1 MLQSKTQTMFDA
13 IHKKLAA
20 DDATGR
26 LTDYFKETYALD
38 HTVARSQTTTE
49 VMIIDDV
56 IADPFHID
64 TWFSYIQGLQFS
76 SPIRSHFAMEFY
88 LLSMMSNIADIALQ
102 APAAATMFNITPQT
116 IKNISPD
123 ATPLD
128 IIEKNLDDAT
138 LSQSGYI
145 IINPLH
151 FWKIVENIMPDE
163 MVASIENP
171 LFVTF
176 IDKLLNELMLHEVNH
191 HINGHTI
198 QLSDAY
204 SPLKPALESTYRE
217 HKFAFGKFTAPD
229 QHMLYNIVQDYMI
242 NSYLDTNIV
251 WPETGIP
258 SIFDIG
264 VSERNNA
271 INETDHALDAQS
283 VSRTVLQDIELSS
296 DERMQAFT
304 DSDILIE
311 DEPEEEEEEDTQNN
325 SNDDSSTLSKL
336 VQQLAGIT
344 QNYSDADAHANV
356 EDVSEIDKEIA
367 KAQIRQAI
375 SEATETSG
383 KEPGLQGEDYR
394 RTIAITKTSVKLPK
408 LSVKLAKIKR
418 QFSKQQRVNWSMP
431 HQIMSKRLDLHRIE
445 PKPLSPEINVWIDT
459 SASMSH
465 DEISGLLSLIIS
477 NYVDNKKTS
486 PLIIHQVSYD
496 EVGKPILIANK
507 QDIQKLTRD
516 GLSSNGGTSFCN
528 VLANLPMGRNIILS
542 DFEWDENDISD
553 NVEHLSNPE
562 MKNLWINSSDFSN
575 TDWMASLLN
584 NKSNIIIQLQNY
596 EM

>member
-13 IHKKLAA
+13 IHKKLSA

-123 ATPLD
+123 ATHLD
-128 IIEKNLDDAT
+128 VIEKNLDEAT
-138 LSQSGYI
+138 SSQSGYL
-145 IINPLH
+145 IINPLQ
-151 FWKIVENIMPDE
+151 FWKIVENILPDD
-163 MVASIENP
+163 MVASVENP

-198 QLSDAY
+198 QLSDTY
-204 SPLKPALESTYRE
+204 SPLKPELEATYRE

-229 QHMLYNIVQDYMI
+229 EHALHNIVADYMI
-242 NSYLDTNIV
+242 NSYLDSHIT
-251 WPETGIP
+251 WPETGMP

-264 VSERNNA
+264 VSDRNQA
-271 INETDHALDAQS
+271 VNETAHGLDAQS
-283 VSRTVLQDIELSS
+283 VARNLLQDVELSS
-296 DERMQAFT
+296 YERIQAFT
-304 DSDILIE
+304 DSDILIK
-311 DEPEEEEEEDTQNN
+311 DEPEEDTQNN

-356 EDVSEIDKEIA
+356 ENVSEIDKEIA
-367 KAQIRQAI
+367 KAQIRESI

-394 RTIAITKTSVKLPK
+394 RTVSITKTSAKLPK

-445 PKPLSPEINVWIDT
+445 PEPLSPEINVWIDT
-459 SASMSH
+459 SGSMSH

-496 EVGKPILIANK
+496 EIGEPILVTNK
-507 QDIQKLTRD
+507 HDIQKLKRD
-516 GLSSNGGTSFCN
+516 GLSSNGGTSFNN

-542 DFEWDENDISD
+542 DFEWDETDISD
-553 NVEHLSNPE
+553 NVDHLSNPE

-575 TDWMASLLN
+575 TDWMAKLLN

>member
-13 IHKKLAA
+13 IHEKLSAE
-20 DDATGR
+20 DATGR
-26 LTDYFKETYALD
+26 LTDYFKETYTLD

-76 SPIRSHFAMEFY
+76 SPIRSQFAMEFY
-88 LLSMMSNIADIALQ
+88 LISMMSTIADIALQ

-123 ATPLD
+123 ATHLD
-128 IIEKNLDDAT
+128 VIEKNLDEAT
-138 LSQSGYI
+138 SSQSGYL

-151 FWKIVENIMPDE
+151 FWKIVENILPDD
-163 MVASIENP
+163 MVASVENP

-198 QLSDAY
+198 QLSNTY
-204 SPLKPALESTYRE
+204 SPLKPELEATYRE

-229 QHMLYNIVQDYMI
+229 EHALHNIVEDYMI
-242 NSYLDTNIV
+242 NSYLDSHIT
-251 WPETGIP
+251 WPQTGMP

-271 INETDHALDAQS
+271 INETAHGLHEQS
-283 VSRTVLQDIELSS
+283 VARNVLQDIELSS
-296 DERMQAFT
+296 YERMQAFT

-311 DEPEEEEEEDTQNN
+311 DEPEKDKQNN
-325 SNDDSSTLSKL
+325 SNDDSSTLSEL
-336 VQQLAGIT
+336 AQQLADST
-344 QNYSDADAHANV
+344 QNYSDADAHAKAEN
-356 EDVSEIDKEIA
+356 VSEIDKEIA
-367 KAQIRQAI
+367 KAQIRESI

-394 RTIAITKTSVKLPK
+394 RTVSITKTSTKLPK

-445 PKPLSPEINVWIDT
+445 PEPLSPEINVWIDT
-459 SASMSH
+459 SGSMSH

-496 EVGKPILIANK
+496 EIGEPILVTNK
-507 QDIQKLTRD
+507 HDIQKLKRD
-516 GLSSNGGTSFCN
+516 GLSSNGGTSFNN

-553 NVEHLSNPE
+553 NVDHLSNPE

-575 TDWMASLLN
+575 TDWMAKLLN

>member
-1 MLQSKTQTMFDA
+1 MFDA
-13 IHKKLAA
+13 VHAKLAA
-20 DDATGR
+20 DDATGK

-76 SPIRSHFAMEFY
+76 SPIRSQFAMEFY

-102 APAAATMFNITPQT
+102 APAAATMFDITPQT
-116 IKNISPD
+116 IKNISPE
-123 ATPLD
+123 ATYMD
-128 IIEKNLDDAT
+128 VIDKNLDEAT

-145 IINPLH
+145 IINPLY
-151 FWKIVENIMPDE
+151 FWKIVENIIPDD
-163 MVASIENP
+163 MVASVENP

-176 IDKLLNELMLHEVNH
+176 VDKLLNELMLHEVNH

-198 QLSDAY
+198 QLSEAY
-204 SPLKPALESTYRE
+204 SPLKPELEATYRE

-229 QHMLYNIVQDYMI
+229 EHALYNIVEDYMI
-242 NSYLDTNIV
+242 NSYLDAHIT
-251 WPETGIP
+251 WPESGLP
-258 SIFDIG
+258 SIFDVG
-264 VSERNNA
+264 VSERNSV
-271 INETDHALDAQS
+271 INETAHGLDAQS
-283 VSRTVLQDIELSS
+283 VARNVLQDIELSS
-296 DERMQAFT
+296 YERIQAFT

-311 DEPEEEEEEDTQNN
+311 DEPEKDTQNE
-325 SNDDSSTLSKL
+325 STDESTDESSTLSEL
-336 VQQLAGIT
+336 MQLLADLIES
-344 QNYSDADAHANV
+344 YSDADAHAKA

-367 KAQIRQAI
+367 KAQIRESI

-394 RTIAITKTSVKLPK
+394 RTVTITKTSAKLPK

-418 QFSKQQRVNWSMP
+418 QFSKQQHVNWSMP

-445 PKPLSPEINVWIDT
+445 SKPLSPDINVWIDT
-459 SASMSH
+459 SGSMSH

-496 EVGKPILIANK
+496 EIGEPILVTNK
-507 QDIQKLTRD
+507 HDIQKLKRD
-516 GLSSNGGTSFCN
+516 GLSSNGGTSFNN

-553 NVEHLSNPE
+553 NVDHLSNPE
-562 MKNLWINSSDFSN
+562 MKNLWINSSDFSD
-575 TDWMASLLN
+575 TDWMAKLLN

>member
-13 IHKKLAA
+13 IHEKLSAE
-20 DDATGR
+20 DATGR
-26 LTDYFKETYALD
+26 LTDYFKETYTLD

-76 SPIRSHFAMEFY
+76 SPIRSQFAMEFY
-88 LLSMMSNIADIALQ
+88 LISMMSTIADIALQ

-123 ATPLD
+123 ATHLD
-128 IIEKNLDDAT
+128 VIEKNLDEAT
-138 LSQSGYI
+138 SSQSGYL

-151 FWKIVENIMPDE
+151 FWKIVENILPDD
-163 MVASIENP
+163 MVASVENP

-198 QLSDAY
+198 QLSDTY
-204 SPLKPALESTYRE
+204 SPLKPELEATYRE

-229 QHMLYNIVQDYMI
+229 EHALHNIVEDYMI
-242 NSYLDTNIV
+242 NSYLDSHIT
-251 WPETGIP
+251 WPQTGMP

-271 INETDHALDAQS
+271 INETAHGLDEQS
-283 VSRTVLQDIELSS
+283 VARNVLQDIELSS
-296 DERMQAFT
+296 YERMQAFT

-311 DEPEEEEEEDTQNN
+311 DEPEKDKQNN
-325 SNDDSSTLSKL
+325 SNDDSSTLSEL
-336 VQQLAGIT
+336 AQQLADSN
-344 QNYSDADAHANV
+344 QNYSDADAHAKAEN
-356 EDVSEIDKEIA
+356 VSEIDKEIA
-367 KAQIRQAI
+367 KAQIRESI

-394 RTIAITKTSVKLPK
+394 RTVSITKTSAKLPK

-445 PKPLSPEINVWIDT
+445 PEPLSPEINVWIDT
-459 SASMSH
+459 SGSMSH

-496 EVGKPILIANK
+496 EIGEPILVTNK
-507 QDIQKLTRD
+507 HDIQKLKRD
-516 GLSSNGGTSFCN
+516 GLSSNGGTSFNN

-553 NVEHLSNPE
+553 NVDHLSNPE

-575 TDWMASLLN
+575 TDWMAKLLN